1 MYRETSAT
9 PVFRAEQVSRDNR
22 HKERDAR
29 VCASLLLLF
38 LSFPLRTRGFLS
50 KRLSP
55 YRFEGWKMI
64 GNYWDRFEGRRSNF
78 MQPGSFDPE

>member
-1 MYRETSAT
+1 M
-9 PVFRAEQVSRDNR
+9 SRDNR

-29 VCASLLLLF
+29 ACALLLLLF
-38 LSFPLRTRGFLS
+38 LSSNPVSFEDTWFLVEA
-50 KRLSP
+50 P

-78 MQPGSFDPE
+78 MQPRSFESFDPE